1 MSKLALKIFIIE
13 NSFPLA
19 KGFPLEKVFP
29 LEKIFPHE
37 KNFPFE
43 KFFHLK
49 KFHYLKKFS
58 SWTRRHHLSTLR
70 ALSDQ
75 GWDTYRGV
83 TWHLGNTN
91 HPLANLSE
99 SKILKKSIFSL
110 YSASKCKNTLFCMWH
125 LKKLQHWLEILDE
138 QTRMS
143 QLYIHIYIYTHNVS
157 SLSGIG
163 KSVLLQNAVKILF
176 FGIGMKFCHA
186 TQGPALGAQKL
197 FRVVTCD
204 PLECLVLCI
213 CYHSRPKRKKN
224 RLLSIANIP

>member
-1 MSKLALKIFIIE
+1 MSELALKISIFE

-19 KGFPLEKVFP
+19 KGFPLKKVFP
-29 LEKIFPHE
+29 LKKIFPHE

-91 HPLANLSE
+91 QPLANLSE

-157 SLSGIG
+157 SLSAIG

-176 FGIGMKFCHA
+176 FWHWHEILPRYPGTSPWCTKIVQGCDLWPLGMSCTMHLLPFETK
-186 TQGPALGAQKL
+186 K
-197 FRVVTCD
+197 
-204 PLECLVLCI
+204 
-213 CYHSRPKRKKN
+213 KKN